1 MKIKDFFVAEGKKLN
16 LKKHKTDSTGNYK
29 TKEDAV
35 TDLEK
40 NIERLAKLQDVLY
53 AQNHHALLIII
64 QALDAAGKDG
74 LIKHVMSGVNPQGCQ
89 VFSFKAP
96 SAEELDHDFLWRA
109 SKSLPERGRLGLF
122 NRSYYEEVLVVRV
135 HPNFLQNQPLPT
147 KTKNDKKVWE
157 KRFEDIRNF
166 EKYLTRNGIHVLK
179 FFLNVSK
186 DEQKKRFLERIEQ
199 PDKNWKF
206 SAQDVKERAFWDDY
220 QKVYAEAM
228 EATSTEKSPWYVIPA
243 DNKWFTRVA
252 VSEIICQH
260 LEAMKLHYPVLSDE
274 QKAELAECKK
284 MLETEDKAEKTEK
297 IKA

>member
-1 MKIKDFFVAEGKKLN
+1 MKIKDFWVAEGKTLN
-16 LKKHKTDSTGNYK
+16 LKKHKPSWTGDYK

-35 TDLEK
+35 ADLQK
-40 NIERLAKLQDVLY
+40 NIERLAKLQDILY

-74 LIKHVMSGVNPQGCQ
+74 LIKHVMTGLNPQGCQ

-109 SKSLPERGRLGLF
+109 SKSLPERGRLGIF

-147 KTKNDKKVWE
+147 KVKNDKKVWE
-157 KRFEDIRNF
+157 KRFDDIRNF

-186 DEQKKRFLERIEQ
+186 DEQKKRFLERIDTPE
-199 PDKNWKF
+199 KNWKF
-206 SAQDVKERAFWDDY
+206 SAQDIKERGFWEDY

-252 VSEIICQH
+252 VSEIICQK
-260 LEAMKLHYPVLSDE
+260 LESLKLQYPELSDA

-284 MLETEDKAEKTEK
+284 MLEGEGETPSKK
-297 IKA
+297 

>member
-1 MKIKDFFVAEGKKLN
+1 MKIKEFLVEEGKKLN
-16 LKKHKTDSTGNYK
+16 LKKHKTDYTGKYK
-29 TKEDAV
+29 NKEAAV
-35 TDLEK
+35 ADLEK

-96 SAEELDHDFLWRA
+96 SHEELDHDFLWRA

-135 HPNFLQNQPLPT
+135 HPEFLQNQPLPT

-166 EKYLTRNGIHVLK
+166 EKYLTRNGIHVIK

-186 DEQKKRFLERIEQ
+186 NEQKKRFLERIEM
-199 PDKNWKF
+199 PEKNWKF

-228 EATSTEKSPWYVIPA
+228 QATSTEKSPWYVIPA

-252 VSEIICQH
+252 VSEIICRH
-260 LEAMKLHYPVLSDE
+260 LESMKLHYPVLSDE
-274 QKAELAECKK
+274 QKAELDKCKE
-284 MLETEDKAEKTEK
+284 MLGSEGETQSKK
-297 IKA
+297 

>member
-1 MKIKDFFVAEGKKLN
+1 MKTKDFLVAEGKKLN
-16 LKKHKTDSTGNYK
+16 LKKHQTDSTGDYK
-29 TKEDAV
+29 NKEAAV
-35 TDLEK
+35 ADLEK

-53 AQNHHALLIII
+53 AQNHHALLIIF

-96 SAEELDHDFLWRA
+96 SSEELDHDFLWRA

-135 HPNFLQNQPLPT
+135 HPEFLQNQPLPT
-147 KTKNDKKVWE
+147 KTKTDKKVFE

-166 EKYLTRNGIHVLK
+166 EKYLTRNGVHVLK

-186 DEQKKRFLERIEQ
+186 DEQKKRFLERIET
-199 PDKNWKF
+199 PEKNWKF
-206 SAQDVKERAFWDDY
+206 SANDVKERGFWDDY
-220 QKVYAEAM
+220 QKVYTEAM

-243 DNKWFTRVA
+243 DNKWFTRIA
-252 VSEIICQH
+252 VSEIICQK
-260 LEAMKLHYPVLSDE
+260 LESLKLHYPELNE
-274 QKAELAECKK
+274 AQRAELAAART
-284 MLETEDKAEKTEK
+284 MLESEQ
-297 IKA
+297 

>member
-1 MKIKDFFVAEGKKLN
+1 MKYNEFRVSEGKLS
-16 LKKHKTDSTGNYK
+16 LKKHKTNATGNYK
-29 TKEDAV
+29 SKEDAIV
-35 TDLEK
+35 DLAK
-40 NIERLAKLQDVLY
+40 NIERLAKLQNVLY

-74 LIKHVMSGVNPQGCQ
+74 LIKHVMSGINPQGCQ

-96 SAEELDHDFLWRA
+96 SPEELDHDFLWRA
-109 SKSLPERGRLGLF
+109 SKSLPERGRLGIF

-135 HPNFLQNQPLPT
+135 HPNFLQNQPLPS
-147 KTKNDKKVWE
+147 KTKSDQKVWE

-166 EKYLTRNGIHVLK
+166 EKYLTRNGVHVVK

-186 DEQKKRFLERIEQ
+186 DEQKKRFMERIET
-199 PDKNWKF
+199 PEKNWKF
-206 SAQDVKERAFWDDY
+206 SANDVKERAFWDDY

-228 EATSTEKSPWYVIPA
+228 SETSTEKSPWYVIPA

-260 LEAMKLHYPVLSDE
+260 LEAMKLKYPELD
-274 QKAELAECKK
+274 QAQIAELAEAKK
-284 MLETEDKAEKTEK
+284 ILESEGKD
-297 IKA
+297 

>member
-1 MKIKDFFVAEGKKLN
+1 MKIKDFVVAEGKKLN
-16 LKKHKTDSTGNYK
+16 LKKYKTDGIGDYK
-29 TKEDAV
+29 SKEEAV
-35 TDLEK
+35 GDLQK
-40 NIERLAKLQDVLY
+40 NIVRLAKLQDVLY
-53 AQNHHALLIII
+53 AQNHHALVIII

-74 LIKHVMSGVNPQGCQ
+74 LIKHVMTGLNPQGCQ

-96 SAEELDHDFLWRA
+96 SSEELDHDFLWRA
-109 SKSLPERGRLGLF
+109 SKSLPERGRLGIF

-135 HPNFLQNQPLPT
+135 HPQILQNQPLPT
-147 KTKNDKKVWE
+147 KVKKDKKVWE

-166 EKYLTRNGIHVLK
+166 EKYLTRNGIHVIK

-186 DEQKKRFLERIEQ
+186 DEQKKRFLERIEL
-199 PDKNWKF
+199 PEKNWKF
-206 SAQDVKERAFWDDY
+206 SAADLKERALWDDY

-260 LEAMKLHYPVLSDE
+260 LEAMKLAYPELDE
-274 QKAELAECKK
+274 AQKLELAECKK
-284 MLETEDKAEKTEK
+284 MLEGEGETPNKK
-297 IKA
+297 

>member
-1 MKIKDFFVAEGKKLN
+1 MNYKEFRVTEGKKLN
-16 LKKHKTDSTGNYK
+16 LKKHKTDATGKYK
-29 TKEDAV
+29 SKEEAV
-35 TDLEK
+35 ADLQK
-40 NIERLAKLQDVLY
+40 NIERLAKLQAVLY

-74 LIKHVMSGVNPQGCQ
+74 LIKHVMTGLNPQGCQ

-96 SAEELDHDFLWRA
+96 SPEELDHDFLWRA
-109 SKSLPERGRLGLF
+109 SKSLPERGRLGIF

-147 KTKNDKKVWE
+147 KTKTDKNVWE

-166 EKYLTRNGIHVLK
+166 EKYLTRNGVHVLK
-179 FFLNVSK
+179 IFLNVSK
-186 DEQKKRFLERIEQ
+186 DEQKKRFLERIDTPE
-199 PDKNWKF
+199 KNWKF
-206 SAQDVKERAFWDDY
+206 SSGDIKERGFWDDY
-220 QKVYAEAM
+220 QKVYTEAM

-260 LEAMKLHYPVLSDE
+260 LEAMKLHYPELNE
-274 QKAELAECKK
+274 AQKAELAECKK
-284 MLETEDKAEKTEK
+284 MLESEATSKK
-297 IKA
+297 

>member
-1 MKIKDFFVAEGKKLN
+1 MKTKEFLVEEGKKLN
-16 LKKHKTDSTGNYK
+16 LKKHRTDYTGKYK
-29 TKEDAV
+29 DKEAAV
-35 TDLEK
+35 SDLEK

-96 SAEELDHDFLWRA
+96 SHEELDHDFLWRA

-135 HPNFLQNQPLPT
+135 HPEFLQGQPLPT

-166 EKYLTRNGIHVLK
+166 EKYLNRNGIHVVK

-199 PDKNWKF
+199 PEKNWKF

-274 QKAELAECKK
+274 QKAELAEAKVL
-284 MLETEDKAEKTEK
+284 LENES
-297 IKA
+297 

>member
-1 MKIKDFFVAEGKKLN
+1 MKAKEFLVAEGKKLN
-16 LKKHKTDSTGNYK
+16 LSKHKTDYTGKYK
-29 TKEDAV
+29 SKEDAV
-35 TDLEK
+35 TDLQK

-96 SAEELDHDFLWRA
+96 SPEELDHDFLWRA
-109 SKSLPERGRLGLF
+109 SKSLPERGRLGIF

-135 HPNFLQNQPLPT
+135 HPEILQNQPLPT
-147 KTKNDKKVWE
+147 KTKTDKKVWE

-166 EKYLTRNGIHVLK
+166 EKYLTRNGIHVVK

-186 DEQKKRFLERIEQ
+186 DEQKKRFLERIDTPE
-199 PDKNWKF
+199 KNWKF
-206 SAQDVKERAFWDDY
+206 SVNDIKERAFWDDY
-220 QKVYAEAM
+220 QQVYQAAM

-243 DNKWFTRVA
+243 DNKWFTRVT

-260 LEAMKLHYPVLSDE
+260 LEAMNLHYPKLSE
-274 QKAELAECKK
+274 AQLNQLSEAKK
-284 MLETEDKAEKTEK
+284 MLESE
-297 IKA
+297 

>member
-1 MKIKDFFVAEGKKLN
+1 MKIKEFLVAEGKKLN
-16 LKKHKTDSTGNYK
+16 LKKHKTDSTGEYK

-35 TDLEK
+35 ADLQK

-96 SAEELDHDFLWRA
+96 NSEELDHDFLWRA
-109 SKSLPERGRLGLF
+109 SKALPERGRLGIF

-135 HPNFLQNQPLPT
+135 HPQFLQNQPLPT
-147 KTKNDKKVWE
+147 KTKTDKKVWE

-166 EKYLTRNGIHVLK
+166 EKYLTRNGVHVIK

-186 DEQKKRFLERIEQ
+186 DEQKKRFLERIDTPE
-199 PDKNWKF
+199 KNWKF
-206 SAQDVKERAFWDDY
+206 SANDIKERGFWDDY
-220 QKVYAEAM
+220 QKVYQEAM

-243 DNKWFTRVA
+243 DNKWFTRVT

-260 LEAMKLHYPVLSDE
+260 LEGMKLHYPELDE
-274 QKAELAECKK
+274 AQKAELAECKK
-284 MLETEDKAEKTEK
+284 MLEGETPSKK
-297 IKA
+297 